1 MPGTFDCIHNRSVL
15 HLNDIDSV
23 SADVPHTSQPEN
35 ITQETKKTHK
45 NVQNVQNVQSK
56 KTQQKEHRFFR
67 KNWNTSNF
75 APDLAG
81 TFKKLYQSKTRP
93 MYNSITKKYIWD
105 MFIVQVNSA
114 FKAKNL
120 KLSSSGNG
128 KYFPQ
133 LYLYLIHQQI
143 MADVLH
149 VEGFSESRKGL
160 EGIIRNLRIDVAKL
174 ESKLKRMAEGKLSRN
189 EITKFALWKEYLGS
203 NFHNQRFL
211 ADDPEAEIQKLIA
224 ENQESVSTI
233 SDIEQV
239 LLNIADMKSFPEEF
253 WLTDGIYSHIELD
266 IKALRYQIQNNE
278 DKITRLRAQMQDTAR
293 YTSEADIDHFQ
304 EFLKERLDLT
314 KIKLKCAEEDLN
326 RIINIVREVRKQ
338 VRKLNYIVP
347 CPYSIEWH

>member
-1 MPGTFDCIHNRSVL
+1 
-15 HLNDIDSV
+15 
-23 SADVPHTSQPEN
+23 
-35 ITQETKKTHK
+35 
-45 NVQNVQNVQSK
+45 
-56 KTQQKEHRFFR
+56 
-67 KNWNTSNF
+67 
-75 APDLAG
+75 
-81 TFKKLYQSKTRP
+81 
-93 MYNSITKKYIWD
+93 

-128 KYFPQ
+128 KYFPM
-133 LYLYLIHQQI
+133 LYMYIIHERAEGAALQV
-143 MADVLH
+143 A
-149 VEGFSESRKGL
+149 GFSDSRQPL
-160 EGIIRNLRIDVAKL
+160 ERLIRQYRQDIAKI

-203 NFHNQRFL
+203 SFHSQRFL
-211 ADDPEAEIQKLIA
+211 PENPSAEIQKLIA
-224 ENQESVSTI
+224 ENQESVSII

-239 LLNIADMKSFPEEF
+239 LLNIEDMKSFPEEF

-278 DKITRLRAQMQDTAR
+278 DKITRLRAQMQDTVR

-314 KIKLKCAEEDLN
+314 KIQLKCAEEDLN
-326 RIINIVREVRKQ
+326 RVINIVREVRKQ